1 MVVKQHHPTR
11 PRLSPFPTRWRR
23 WPSPPQP
30 CASWPTASISPN
42 TRRAY
47 LGALARLDA
56 WRGAEPL
63 TDSVLAAYLGAI
75 FEQGRAPASAA
86 LAVAAARFR
95 PSSPASRTP
104 PGKPPPA
111 CWAATVARAPTAVV
125 RPPAEPAIPR
135 PGVAP
140 PPHGQRSSPGRG
152 APRARAKVQTTPG
165 ELHRRRRLVAR

>member
-1 MVVKQHHPTR
+1 MRQ
-11 PRLSPFPTRWRR
+11 L
-23 WPSPPQP
+23 
-30 CASWPTASISPN
+30 ADASISPN

-111 CWAATVARAPTAVV
+111 CWAATVARAADRGRQATGGARYPTARGSPTPS
-125 RPPAEPAIPR
+125 RPA
-135 PGVAP
+135 
-140 PPHGQRSSPGRG
+140 Q
-152 APRARAKVQTTPG
+152 
-165 ELHRRRRLVAR
+165 